1 MNQEEQEKKCLYL
14 GSRLQRLRAQYNW
27 SQQELA
33 DQVYVTRQTIS
44 NWETGKNY
52 PDLQSLLLL
61 SKIFAISL
69 DDLVKGDLEIMRE
82 TIKRSDIHS
91 MYVYTYL
98 MIGLIMAAIIAF
110 GLAIHRFG
118 WPGYLLA
125 IVLYFLSLVVAFRI
139 EKIKKQY
146 DVQTYREIS
155 AFMEGK
161 RLNEI
166 ETIRESGKRGYQ
178 NIFQVVAG
186 ALIGILICLVLFH

>member
-14 GSRLQRLRAQYNW
+14 GSRLQRLRAQHNW

-118 WPGYLLA
+118 WPGYLSA

-178 NIFQVVAG
+178 NIFKVVAG

>member
-14 GSRLQRLRAQYNW
+14 GSRLQRLRAQHNW

-125 IVLYFLSLVVAFRI
+125 IVLYFLSLVVAIRI

-178 NIFQVVAG
+178 NIFKVVAG

>member
-14 GSRLQRLRAQYNW
+14 GSRLQRLRAQHNW

-125 IVLYFLSLVVAFRI
+125 IVLLFP
-139 EKIKKQY
+139 KK
-146 DVQTYREIS
+146 
-155 AFMEGK
+155 
-161 RLNEI
+161 
-166 ETIRESGKRGYQ
+166 
-178 NIFQVVAG
+178 
-186 ALIGILICLVLFH
+186 